1 MFKKRILLFVLAL
14 AGAVAALQLTR
25 GTANET
31 PIKPPPYEPA
41 TRDKDGLIA
50 AAGLIEAAAENTL
63 LFAFIC
69 NNFLINL
76 KVFAEII

>member
-41 TRDKDGLIA
+41 TRDKMRMQPLRVMGQLA
-50 AAGLIEAAAENTL
+50 QP
-63 LFAFIC
+63 F
-69 NNFLINL
+69 
-76 KVFAEII
+76 